1 MGPVESFWVGTAPDV
16 SFPALSGDLAVDVAV
31 IGGGIVGLTTAL
43 LVKQSGRSVAVI
55 EARRIGRQATG
66 NSTAKVTS
74 QHATIYAQLIKSHG
88 RDGAQAYAD
97 ANQAAVERVA
107 DLVQALA
114 IDCDLERKP
123 AYVFTCSDEQVPV
136 LREEAEAARGLGL
149 PAELAT
155 DLPLPFPVKLAMRF
169 ADQVQFHPCKYL
181 AGLARHVAGDGCH
194 VFENTR
200 ASDVESGDP
209 VRVVTDRGVVSAGAV
224 VVATHLPVISQGMYF
239 AKAYPHSQPILAAA
253 IDESVEPDGMFIS
266 IDTPVFSILRARHQ
280 GRLYLVA
287 AGGHTKPGQTEELR
301 QAMAELERNVHDN
314 FSVREIA
321 WRWTNQDYMPMD
333 RVPFVGRPSAGDPL
347 YVATGF
353 HGWGLSNGTA
363 AAMML
368 VDAIAGRANPWAA
381 LFDAGRVKPVA
392 SAPTFLSENVQVA
405 KHLIAGYL
413 ARRPDGAAGLR
424 PGEAAVLE
432 RDGAKVA
439 AYRDATGTLH
449 EVSAVCTHMKCVV
462 AWNPLA
468 LTWDCP
474 CHGSRFDPD
483 GRVLEGPAVTPL
495 ASRAAARQDG

>member
-1 MGPVESFWVGTAPDV
+1 MRPVESFWVGTAPDV
-16 SFPALSGDLAVDVAV
+16 SFPTLSGDIAVDVAV

-74 QHATIYAQLIKSHG
+74 QHAAIYAQLIRSHG

-107 DLVQALA
+107 GLVQALA

-123 AYVFTCSDEQVPV
+123 AYVFTRSEAQVAA
-136 LREEAEAARGLGL
+136 LREEAEAARSLDL

-155 DLPLPFPVKLAMRF
+155 DLALPFPVTLAMRF
-169 ADQVQFHPCKYL
+169 TGQLQFHPCKYL
-181 AGLARHVAGDGCH
+181 AGLARHVDGGGSH

-200 ASDVESGDP
+200 ASDVESGAP
-209 VRVVTDRGVVSAGAV
+209 ARVVTNRGTVKAGAV

-239 AKAYPHSQPILAAA
+239 AKAYPHSQPILAAE
-253 IDESVEPDGMFIS
+253 IDGSVAPDGMFIS
-266 IDTPVFSILRARHQ
+266 IDTPVFSFLRTRHQ

-287 AGGHTKPGQTEELR
+287 AGGHTKPGQAEELR
-301 QAMAELERNVHDN
+301 QAMAELERRVRDG
-314 FSVREIA
+314 FAVREIA

-333 RVPFVGRPSAGDPL
+333 HVPFVGRPSADEPV

-363 AAMML
+363 AAMIIA
-368 VDAIAGRANPWAA
+368 DAIAGRANPWAA
-381 LFDAGRVKPVA
+381 LFDAARMKPMA
-392 SAPTFLSENVQVA
+392 SAPTFLAENVQVA
-405 KHLIAGYL
+405 KRLIGGYL
-413 ARRPDGAAGLR
+413 ARRPDAADLG

-432 RDGAKVA
+432 RDGGKVA
-439 AYRDATGTLH
+439 AYRDAAGALH

-462 AWNPLA
+462 AWNPVA
-468 LTWDCP
+468 RSWDCP

-495 ASRAAARQDG
+495 APRAAARQDA